1 MPSAACSR
9 AGSIKK
15 RGDLEKRGDT
25 IAAMKR
31 AGLIITFGLLIAS
44 TAFAQPSGMIGTNP
58 PGSVLYVVGNALTKV
73 ATESG
78 TARLTVQ
85 PYAGSSTFLPM
96 LESGEL
102 ELGVNNAIDV
112 GLAYNGP
119 GFKIGGRNPFPH
131 TPGLRLVMRAFPLM
145 VAPVVRRDSPIK
157 TIQDVK
163 GKRVTGEYPAN
174 LAIWYNVFGELSS
187 AGLSWKDVRVVPVAG
202 LNEGIDALVQGRADV
217 STYAING
224 AKVRE
229 ADASVGVRHLSIDCS
244 PEGEKRLRAAVPGY
258 YPRRV
263 KKEEA
268 AAVVDDVCVVAY
280 DAYVIAGKGASDAL
294 VEGLLK
300 AIWNDGAKLA
310 PFHPLLREW
319 SREKMAGAEIT
330 IPYHPAAMRFYRE
343 HDAWTAEVEQAQ
355 QRLIKGGR

>member
-1 MPSAACSR
+1 M
-9 AGSIKK
+9 KK

-25 IAAMKR
+25 IAAMKH
-31 AGLIITFGLLIAS
+31 AGFIITFGLLFAS
-44 TAFAQPSGMIGTNP
+44 TACAQPSAMIGTNP
-58 PGSVLYVVGNALTKV
+58 PGSVLYVVGNALAKV

-112 GLAYNGP
+112 GLAYNGT

-319 SREKMAGAEIT
+319 SRDKMAGAEIT

-343 HDAWTAEVEQAQ
+343 HGAWTAEVEQAQ
-355 QRLIKGGR
+355 LRLIKGGR

>member
-1 MPSAACSR
+1 M
-9 AGSIKK
+9 
-15 RGDLEKRGDT
+15 
-25 IAAMKR
+25 IAAVKR
-31 AGLIITFGLLIAS
+31 LGIIATLVCLLAPAVS
-44 TAFAQPSGMIGTNP
+44 AQPSAMIGTNP
-58 PGSVLYVVGNALTKV
+58 PGSVLYVVGNALAKV
-73 ATESG
+73 ATEAG

-85 PYAGSSTFLPM
+85 PYSGSSTFLPM

-102 ELGVNNAIDV
+102 ELGVNNAVDV
-112 GLAYNGP
+112 GLAFSGP
-119 GFKIGGRNPFPH
+119 ALKIGGRNPFPH
-131 TPGLRLVMRAFPLM
+131 TPGLRLVMRSMPLM

-157 TIQDVK
+157 TIHEVK

-187 AGLSWKDVRVVPVAG
+187 AGLGWKDVRVVPVAG
-202 LNEGIDALVQGRADV
+202 LNEGIDALTQGRADV

-258 YPRRV
+258 YARRV
-263 KKEEA
+263 KKDEA
-268 AAVVDDVCVVAY
+268 AAVVDDICVVAY
-280 DAYVIAGKGASDAL
+280 DAYVVAGKGASDAV

-319 SREKMAGAEIT
+319 SRERMAGADVT

-343 HDAWTAEVEQAQ
+343 QGAWTAEVEQAQ